1 VRSWSVQW
9 VKVTMPTGTNAAA
22 AGIRWLA
29 AGAERG
35 GIGRAFVRYAPRFER
50 ASDRRATRISV
61 RTELAM

>member
-1 VRSWSVQW
+1 
-9 VKVTMPTGTNAAA
+9 MPTGTNAAA

-50 ASDRRATRISV
+50 ASDRSATRISV